1 MKVKDLK
8 DRNNLTNHQYKI
20 LMFALAFYEANKKHE
35 SISCVLHSREK
46 YERSK
51 RQKKDNYDRTINENT
66 IVNLAFFTAFL
77 MHDNDVKK
85 IMQRFG
91 INIDKLRTN
100 ISLDMPRYGNDSYK
114 ELEQIEIPQAF
125 LDVVDGGIFTNESPY
140 STIGE
145 LITNIKSDV
154 PRFFE
159 IFSPST
165 GKTNESIESLM
176 SLFTNTSDGDIMKNA
191 NLDTRP
197 SYGKNSQTT
206 SDSGLNKKSEN
217 RLETVTIE
225 IVDPVNLRRYPF
237 PMIDETSANYE
248 ENPAIGRE
256 DIIKKVAIDLCM
268 RDQSVILTGHPGVG
282 KTTIVKGL
290 AYSIKT
296 GVFPGLKD
304 YKILS
309 TTSTDLESGTMY
321 VGSLDTKMNSII
333 EFLRKGKN
341 ILFIDEI
348 HQLVGAGA
356 SSSNSKDI
364 AGILSPHLS
373 SGEIKLIGAT
383 TTSHYNQILGV
394 GDFERRF
401 SRTEVDE
408 PKGNHLQSI
417 IRHAFYTYGEEET
430 IVEMSDEEI
439 ADISEKIA
447 NITEKKVNRK
457 YDLQR
462 EGTYYRC
469 NPDLSLSI
477 IQRAFAIAKCFGTT
491 VTKDTIIE
499 SILLN
504 DLLTENAKNMAIEY
518 INNFDSNSSEKPN
531 KKILLFNP
539 NRGKRNLRK

>member
-8 DRNNLTNHQYKI
+8 DRNNLTSHQCRI
-20 LMFALAFYEANKKHE
+20 LMSALAFYETNKKYE

-46 YERSK
+46 NERRK
-51 RQKKDNYDRTINENT
+51 RQKKDNYDRAINENT

-77 MHDNDVKK
+77 MHDNDVKRV
-85 IMQRFG
+85 MQNYG

-100 ISLDMPRYGNDSYK
+100 ISLDMPGSDSYK
-114 ELEQIEIPQAF
+114 GLEQIEIPKAF
-125 LDVVDGGIFTNESPY
+125 LDVVEGGIFTNESPY

-159 IFSPST
+159 IFSSST

-176 SLFTNTSDGDIMKNA
+176 SLLTNTSDGDIMKNA

-206 SDSGLNKKSEN
+206 SDSGVNKKSED

-225 IVDPVNLRRYPF
+225 IVDSVNSRRYPF
-237 PMIDETSANYE
+237 TMLDETSANYE

-256 DIIKKVAIDLCM
+256 DIIKKVAIDLCT
-268 RDQSVILTGHPGVG
+268 RGQSVILTGHPGVG

-290 AYSIKT
+290 AHSIKT
-296 GVFPGLKD
+296 GAFPGLKG
-304 YKILS
+304 YKVLS
-309 TTSTDLESGTMY
+309 TTSSILESGTMY

-333 EFLRKGKN
+333 EFLRKGKY

-356 SSSNSKDI
+356 SSSNSNDI
-364 AGILSPHLS
+364 AGILNPYLS

-408 PKGNHLQSI
+408 PKDNYLQSI

-439 ADISEKIA
+439 ADISKKIA

-462 EGTYYRC
+462 EETYYRC

-518 INNFDSNSSEKPN
+518 INNFDSNSSGKS
-531 KKILLFNP
+531 KIILFNP
-539 NRGKRNLRK
+539 NWKKRNFRK

>member
-8 DRNNLTNHQYKI
+8 DRNNLTSHQCRI
-20 LMFALAFYEANKKHE
+20 LMSALAFYETNKKYE

-46 YERSK
+46 NERRK
-51 RQKKDNYDRTINENT
+51 RQKKDNYDRAINENT

-77 MHDNDVKK
+77 MHDNDVKRV
-85 IMQRFG
+85 MQNYG

-100 ISLDMPRYGNDSYK
+100 ISLDMPGSDSYK
-114 ELEQIEIPQAF
+114 GLEQIEIPKAF
-125 LDVVDGGIFTNESPY
+125 LDVVEGGIFTNESPY

-159 IFSPST
+159 IFSSST

-176 SLFTNTSDGDIMKNA
+176 SLLTNTSDGDIMKNA

-206 SDSGLNKKSEN
+206 SDSGVNKKSED

-225 IVDPVNLRRYPF
+225 IVDSVNSRRYPF
-237 PMIDETSANYE
+237 TMLDETSANYE

-256 DIIKKVAIDLCM
+256 DIIKKVAIDLCT
-268 RDQSVILTGHPGVG
+268 RGQSVILTGHPGVG

-290 AYSIKT
+290 AHSIKT
-296 GVFPGLKD
+296 GAFPGLKG
-304 YKILS
+304 YKVLS
-309 TTSTDLESGTMY
+309 TTSSILESGTMY

-333 EFLRKGKN
+333 EFLRKGKY

-356 SSSNSKDI
+356 SSSNSNDI
-364 AGILSPHLS
+364 AGILNPYLS

-408 PKGNHLQSI
+408 PKGNYLQSI

-439 ADISEKIA
+439 ADISKKIA

-462 EGTYYRC
+462 EETYYRC

-518 INNFDSNSSEKPN
+518 INNFDSNSSGKS
-531 KKILLFNP
+531 KIILFNP
-539 NRGKRNLRK
+539 NWKKRNFRK

>member
-8 DRNNLTNHQYKI
+8 DRNNLTSHQCRI
-20 LMFALAFYEANKKHE
+20 LMSALAFYETNKKYE

-46 YERSK
+46 NERRK
-51 RQKKDNYDRTINENT
+51 RQKKDNYDRAINENT

-77 MHDNDVKK
+77 MHDNDVKRV
-85 IMQRFG
+85 MQNYG

-100 ISLDMPRYGNDSYK
+100 ISLDMPGSDSYK
-114 ELEQIEIPQAF
+114 GLEQIEIPKAF
-125 LDVVDGGIFTNESPY
+125 LDVVEGGIFTNESPY

-159 IFSPST
+159 IFSSST

-176 SLFTNTSDGDIMKNA
+176 SLLTNTSDGDIMKNA

-197 SYGKNSQTT
+197 SYGKDSQTT
-206 SDSGLNKKSEN
+206 SDSGVNKKSED

-225 IVDPVNLRRYPF
+225 IVDSVNSRRYPF
-237 PMIDETSANYE
+237 TMLDETSANYE

-256 DIIKKVAIDLCM
+256 DIIKKVAIDLCT
-268 RDQSVILTGHPGVG
+268 RGQSVILTGHPGVG

-290 AYSIKT
+290 AHSIKT
-296 GVFPGLKD
+296 GAFPGLKG
-304 YKILS
+304 YKVLS
-309 TTSTDLESGTMY
+309 TTSSILESGTMY

-333 EFLRKGKN
+333 EFLRKGKY

-356 SSSNSKDI
+356 SSSNSNDI
-364 AGILSPHLS
+364 AGILNPYLS

-408 PKGNHLQSI
+408 PKGNYLQSI

-439 ADISEKIA
+439 ADISKKIA
-447 NITEKKVNRK
+447 NITEKKLIENMICKGKEHIIDVILIFLYPLYKER
-457 YDLQR
+457 LQ
-462 EGTYYRC
+462 
-469 NPDLSLSI
+469 
-477 IQRAFAIAKCFGTT
+477 
-491 VTKDTIIE
+491 
-499 SILLN
+499 
-504 DLLTENAKNMAIEY
+504 
-518 INNFDSNSSEKPN
+518 
-531 KKILLFNP
+531 
-539 NRGKRNLRK
+539 

>member
-8 DRNNLTNHQYKI
+8 DRNNLTSHQCRI
-20 LMFALAFYEANKKHE
+20 LMSALAFYETNKKYE

-46 YERSK
+46 NERRK
-51 RQKKDNYDRTINENT
+51 RQKKDNYDRAINENT

-77 MHDNDVKK
+77 MHDNDVKRV
-85 IMQRFG
+85 MQNYG

-100 ISLDMPRYGNDSYK
+100 ISLDMPGSDSYK
-114 ELEQIEIPQAF
+114 GLEQIEIPKAF
-125 LDVVDGGIFTNESPY
+125 LDVVEGGIFTNESPY

-159 IFSPST
+159 IFSSST

-176 SLFTNTSDGDIMKNA
+176 SLLTNTSDGDIMKNA

-206 SDSGLNKKSEN
+206 SDSGVNKKSED

-225 IVDPVNLRRYPF
+225 IVDSVNSRRYPF
-237 PMIDETSANYE
+237 TMLDETSANYE

-256 DIIKKVAIDLCM
+256 DIIKKVAIDLCT
-268 RDQSVILTGHPGVG
+268 RGQSVILTGHPGVG

-290 AYSIKT
+290 AHSIKT
-296 GVFPGLKD
+296 GAFPGLKG
-304 YKILS
+304 YKVLS
-309 TTSTDLESGTMY
+309 TTSSILESGTMY

-333 EFLRKGKN
+333 EFLRKGKY

-356 SSSNSKDI
+356 SSSNSNDI
-364 AGILSPHLS
+364 AGILNPYLS

-408 PKGNHLQSI
+408 PKGNYLQSI

-439 ADISEKIA
+439 ADISKKIA

-518 INNFDSNSSEKPN
+518 INNFDSNSSGKS
-531 KKILLFNP
+531 KIILFNP
-539 NRGKRNLRK
+539 NWKKRNFRK